1 MFLYMLLRQVEI
13 RSKQFEPH
21 FGLAQTW
28 RFIDPQSIWAKYE
41 AGGRQFICDFRES
54 KSMTIK
60 IKRLLILM

>member
-1 MFLYMLLRQVEI
+1 MLLRQVEI

-41 AGGRQFICDFRES
+41 AGGR
-54 KSMTIK
+54 
-60 IKRLLILM
+60 